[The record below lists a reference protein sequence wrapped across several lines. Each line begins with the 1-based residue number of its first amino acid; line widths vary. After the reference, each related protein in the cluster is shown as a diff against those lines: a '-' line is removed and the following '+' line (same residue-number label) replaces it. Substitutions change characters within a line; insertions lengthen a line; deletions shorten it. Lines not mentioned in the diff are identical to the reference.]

1 MQNREVL
8 NQISQHK
15 YRLPKPNGV
24 ECPDSY
30 YDMMLKCWD
39 EVPDNR
45 PTFEYLFH
53 FFEDYFVAT
62 ERQHYELNSSSQEL
76 YVKISA
82 VHA

>member
-1 MQNREVL
+1 MQKREVVD
-8 NQISQHK
+8 QISQHK

-45 PTFEYLFH
+45 PTFEYLYN
-53 FFEDYFVAT
+53 FFEDYSVAT
-62 ERQHYELNSSSQEL
+62 ERQYQKAEDNCEE
-76 YVKISA
+76 
-82 VHA
+82 